1 MAKDRFKR
9 EKTHDTKMKTVIL
22 RLDYSGVADSTELVK
37 WFDKRF
43 PSAFKERI
51 EHHNREFNIQLRK
64 EDIETISK
72 TLSLPVS
79 VIERETIMRYHRMK
93 DVNCEVT
100 LDISKYY
107 LCMTLKCD
115 NNYDGLD
122 NYVSCFKGAITT
134 FKDNVPYF
142 CPRRLGLRKVRV
154 ESKPSMRDFDS
165 IFEEHVYKIPSYGF
179 DNSSFLATDYVDCF
193 EISNLNNLRFN
204 VRGKMDYVKGESG
217 KMEYKSTL
225 DIDAY
230 YQSDALANANI
241 NEWLTSANLKAFDV
255 YKYCMKESYLETI
268 SE

>member
-1 MAKDRFKR
+1 MAKDRFVR
-9 EKTHDTKMKTVIL
+9 ERTHDTNMKTVII
-22 RLDYSGVADSTELVK
+22 RLDYSGVADSKELVK
-37 WFDKRF
+37 WFDKTF
-43 PSAFKERI
+43 PNIFKERI

-79 VIERETIMRYHRMK
+79 VIEQETIMRYHGMK
-93 DVNCEVT
+93 QVNCDVT

-122 NYVSCFKGAITT
+122 KYVECFKGAVTAFREHI
-134 FKDNVPYF
+134 PYF

-154 ESKPSMRDFDS
+154 ESKSSFEDFNT
-165 IFEEHVYKIPSYGF
+165 IFEDFVYSIPSYGLTGT
-179 DNSSFLATDYVDCF
+179 SFLATEYVDCV
-193 EISNLNNLRFN
+193 EIQDLNNLRFN
-204 VRGKMDYVKGESG
+204 VRGKMDYLKNLEGQMV
-217 KMEYKSTL
+217 YQSTL

-230 YQSDALANANI
+230 YQNEDLAKSNI
-241 NEWLTSANLKAFDV
+241 NDWLTTANLRSFDV
-255 YKYCMKESYLETI
+255 YKYFMKESYLESI

>member
-1 MAKDRFKR
+1 MAKDRFSR
-9 EKTHDTKMKTVIL
+9 ERTHDTNMKTVIL
-22 RLDYSGVADSTELVK
+22 RLDYSGVADSSELVK

-43 PSAFKERI
+43 PSAFRERN

-93 DVNCEVT
+93 DVNCDVT

-122 NYVSCFKGAITT
+122 KYVACFKGAITT
-134 FKDNVPYF
+134 FRENIPYF

-154 ESKPSMRDFDS
+154 ENKQTFRDFDNV
-165 IFEEHVYKIPSYGF
+165 FEDYVYKIPSYGF
-179 DNSSFLATDYVDCF
+179 VYNSFLATDYVDCF
-193 EISNLNNLRFN
+193 ELSTLNNLRFN
-204 VRGKMDYVKGESG
+204 VRGKLDHIKAPNGQ
-217 KMEYKSTL
+217 MEYKSTL

-230 YQSDALANANI
+230 YQNDALANANI
-241 NEWLTSANLKAFDV
+241 NDWLTIANLKAFEI
-255 YKYCMKESYLETI
+255 YKFCMKESYLESI